1 MVHTIVLF
9 CLYYDKFTRSLI
21 SLESQ
26 LSQVES
32 TSTPSQM
39 DSIDRTL
46 HKFEDNFFY
55 HIKLLI
61 EALNF
66 YSATETVQFLCLV
79 VRLDY
84 NLYYA
89 NHEGSNGSSMGGG
102 Y

>member
-1 MVHTIVLF
+1 MIHTIVLF
-9 CLYYDKFTRSLI
+9 CLYHEKFTKSL
-21 SLESQ
+21 STLE
-26 LSQVES
+26 LQVES
-32 TSTPSQM
+32 ASTSIPLQM

-89 NHEGSNGSSMGGG
+89 NQEGSNGSNGMGGG

>member
-1 MVHTIVLF
+1 MIHTIVLF
-9 CLYYDKFTRSLI
+9 CLYHEKFTKSL
-21 SLESQ
+21 STLE
-26 LSQVES
+26 LKVES
-32 TSTPSQM
+32 TSIPLQM

-89 NHEGSNGSSMGGG
+89 NQEGSNGGGMGG